1 MNEFKV
7 NAYITL
13 KLEDNKTNIYINGKL
28 INQCKFLILNIPIN
42 NIRSFDEVESI
53 DEAVEKLDNSL
64 KHASEKNVKIPP
76 EVEFWAHCS
85 NIQVWAEHE
94 YNTQLLQSEL
104 AFSLLNELIK
114 VGDPIAKS
122 VFKDEIAKRF
132 ESGYLPVIFYL
143 LVERYPEYYLNEEER
158 FLVFSKIDQKKIFKV
173 LEKDIAER
181 KRESYATLILRELI
195 LNYKYL
201 PAKQLYNEY
210 MINIL
215 QSTKKKEFTYLFD
228 NDGFFGFSIDELN
241 NLLFNSPI
249 FNKILDNCEN
259 ISKTFNNLMERLTD
273 IEKEDLLNTLLLM
286 VNYSEEYL
294 TIASYIKKEFEYI
307 FYKKKLNKIS

>member
-64 KHASEKNVKIPP
+64 EHASEKNVKIPP

-294 TIASYIKKEFEYI
+294 TIASYMKKEFEYI